1 MEIYDYVPFILFL
14 AFEVLLLLGLYFF
27 VLRYWI
33 ADHLEDRFRED
44 EGSWLVDI
52 LSPAINEICD
62 TVLST
67 APNLVLDT
75 LKGELLSN
83 QGNLARVSKADPDN
97 EQEVGLEIAEM
108 FLKELGIKKPSVI
121 MTLRA
126 GKGLLELYNSKKG
139 GQKADKSTP
148 SLPVGKSLFK

>member
-1 MEIYDYVPFILFL
+1 MLI
-14 AFEVLLLLGLYFF
+14 
-27 VLRYWI
+27 
-33 ADHLEDRFRED
+33 
-44 EGSWLVDI
+44 DI

-67 APNLVLDT
+67 APSLVLDT

-126 GKGLLELYNSKKG
+126 GKGLLDMYQRKTG
-139 GQKADKSTP
+139 GQKAERSTS
-148 SLPVGKSLFK
+148 SLPVGKNIFK